1 MDTFKNTY
9 TFLSNKL
16 EIHPDPTIWS
26 DFGVYSSQLD
36 VDEAED
42 INKTWDQIAKLIN
55 KDVIDVKKAISPVK
69 DMYILLDHTRT
80 ALITI
85 VDGCLPG
92 NTGGGSNI

>member
-1 MDTFKNTY
+1 
-9 TFLSNKL
+9 
-16 EIHPDPTIWS
+16 
-26 DFGVYSSQLD
+26 
-36 VDEAED
+36 
-42 INKTWDQIAKLIN
+42 LIN

-85 VDGCLPG
+85 IDGCLPG